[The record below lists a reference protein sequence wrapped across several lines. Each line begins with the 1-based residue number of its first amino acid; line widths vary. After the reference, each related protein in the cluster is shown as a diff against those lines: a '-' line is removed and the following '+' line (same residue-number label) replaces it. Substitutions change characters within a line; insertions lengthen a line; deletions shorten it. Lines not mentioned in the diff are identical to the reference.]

1 MQNCLKKLFS
11 ETNVSC
17 KIFLWEFYV
26 KRYWLKFFCSGV
38 KRNPLL
44 GIFFISL
51 FFYSCSTLKQ
61 DTVYSITAQKDSVK
75 TVEQIEKDIVKQYA
89 ENNSAGNSRGGL
101 EAQLKIKNDLDT
113 LLAVPST
120 DSAYLAKIYALYAD
134 YFLLKRDKSSAKKM
148 LKIAESNNPYEEYV
162 RLVTARLI
170 FKNEE
175 RRDYLAGIIKK
186 EPTSYRLICEL
197 GYVYYMLESYTEALV
212 GFDASLDFL
221 PEEYTVLY
229 GEKRDYCRKF
239 YKVDNDIKKETAL
252 ILERNKIFLSD
263 MAALTQDNTHFL
275 DFITGTNFWKP
286 AMLAERLK
294 AAGWYAPETDTAK
307 DYTRRKDAA
316 LFLWHLIAG
325 NDTEMLSR
333 YSFKYSGT
341 GKKSPIKDIEMDG
354 IYFDSVLGVVEED
367 IIPLVDGLK
376 FNPDGFVGGLEFYN
390 WLKAVEAIK

>member
-1 MQNCLKKLFS
+1 MKRHWLQFLFSGLKKSPLF
-11 ETNVSC
+11 C
-17 KIFLWEFYV
+17 M
-26 KRYWLKFFCSGV
+26 FFV
-38 KRNPLL
+38 
-44 GIFFISL
+44 SL

-61 DTVYSITAQKDSVK
+61 DTIYSATAKKDAAK

-89 ENNSAGNSRGGL
+89 ESNSGGNSREGL
-101 EAQLKIKNDLDT
+101 EAQVKIKNDLDT
-113 LLAVPST
+113 LLATPST
-120 DSAYLAKIYALYAD
+120 DSRYLAKLYALYAD

-162 RLVTARLI
+162 CLVTARLI
-170 FKNEE
+170 SKNEE
-175 RRDYLAGIIKK
+175 RRDYLAGIIK
-186 EPTSYRLICEL
+186 TDSTLYRLICEL
-197 GYVYYMLESYTEALV
+197 GYVYYLLENYTDALV

-221 PEEYTVLY
+221 PEEYTLLY

-263 MAALTQDNTHFL
+263 MAALTQDNTYLL

-286 AMLAERLK
+286 VMLAERLK

-325 NDTEMLSR
+325 NDTEMLSK
-333 YSFKYSGT
+333 YSFKYSRT
-341 GKKSPIKDIEMDG
+341 DKKSPIKDIEMDG
-354 IYFDSVLGVVEED
+354 IYFDSILGVVEED
-367 IIPLVDGLK
+367 IIPLVDGIK
-376 FNPDGFVGGLEFYN
+376 FNPNGFVSGLEFYN
-390 WLKAVEAIK
+390 WLKTAEAIK